1 MRLLLAILLT
11 LPAHS
16 MACTMGLSW
25 IAPTTRENGQPLPRS
40 EISRY
45 ELRCVGLNVRGSI
58 VKFAKGGTN
67 GYRISSEKLPAGR
80 YSCVAIT
87 HDTKGVASMP
97 SIAAQGECR

>member
-1 MRLLLAILLT
+1 MRLILAILLT
-11 LPAHS
+11 LPAHT
-16 MACTMGLSW
+16 MACTMGATWTQQLL
-25 IAPTTRENGQPLPRS
+25 RETYQPMPRA
-40 EISRY
+40 EISRF
-45 ELRCVGLNVRGSI
+45 EIRCVGLNVRGSI

-97 SIAAQGECR
+97 SMAAQGECR

>member
-11 LPAHS
+11 LPAQT
-16 MACTMGLSW
+16 MACTMGLTW
-25 IAPTTRENGQPLPRS
+25 TAPTTRENGQPLPRA
-40 EISRY
+40 EISRF
-45 ELRCVGLNVRGSI
+45 EIRCVGLNVRGSI

-67 GYRISSEKLPAGR
+67 GYRISSAKLPAGR

-97 SIAAQGECR
+97 SMAAQGECR